1 MTLQGITE
9 DEIANYLVHTPAFF
23 ERNANLLSSI
33 QLTSPHGQRAVS
45 LQERQMEMLRDKIR
59 GLEKRIMEMIR
70 HSQDNEAISE
80 RLHRWVR
87 AVLLAHDNATLP
99 EVMLDSLRDLFLI
112 PQAGVRIWGTEA
124 HPLRAELNTLT
135 CAQLVSDD
143 ARSFAASLNQPYCGL
158 NAGFEASKW
167 LEDAS
172 TISSLALIPLHHA
185 GSCFGLL
192 VLGSPD
198 ATRYSADMGV
208 DFLCQVGDVA
218 SAGMARLL
226 D

>member
-23 ERNANLLSSI
+23 ERNAALLSSI

-70 HSQDNEAISE
+70 HSQDNEAIAE

-87 AVLLAHDNATLP
+87 AVLLAHDNTTLAD
-99 EVMLDSLRDLFLI
+99 VMLNSLRDLFLI
-112 PQAGVRIWGTEA
+112 PQAAVRIWGTEA
-124 HPLRAELNTLT
+124 HQLRTELGALACTQT
-135 CAQLVSDD
+135 VSDD

-167 LEDAS
+167 LDDSAS
-172 TISSLALIPLHHA
+172 ITSISLIPLQHEGA
-185 GSCFGLL
+185 CFGLL

-208 DFLCQVGDVA
+208 DFLIQVGDVA
-218 SAGMARLL
+218 SAALARLL

>member
-1 MTLQGITE
+1 
-9 DEIANYLVHTPAFF
+9 
-23 ERNANLLSSI
+23 
-33 QLTSPHGQRAVS
+33 
-45 LQERQMEMLRDKIR
+45 MEMLRDKIR

-70 HSQDNEAISE
+70 HSQDNEAIAE

-87 AVLLAHDNATLP
+87 TVLLAHDNATLAD
-99 EVMLDSLRDLFLI
+99 VMLDSLRDLFLI
-112 PQAGVRIWGTEA
+112 PQAGVRVWRTEA
-124 HPLRAELNTLT
+124 HPLRNELSTLACT
-135 CAQLVSDD
+135 QAVSDD

-167 LEDAS
+167 LDDSAS
-172 TISSLALIPLHHA
+172 ITSLALIPLHHEGA
-185 GSCFGLL
+185 CFGLL

-208 DFLCQVGDVA
+208 DFLVQVGDVA
-218 SAGMARLL
+218 SAALARLL

>member
-70 HSQDNEAISE
+70 HSQDNEAIAD
-80 RLHRWVR
+80 RLQRWVR
-87 AVLLAHDNATLP
+87 TVLLAHDNATLP
-99 EVMLDSLRDLFLI
+99 DVMLGSLRALFLI
-112 PQAGVRIWGTEA
+112 PQAGVRLWGTEA
-124 HPLRAELNTLT
+124 HPLRADLSTLA
-135 CAQLVSDD
+135 CAQAISDD

-158 NAGFEASKW
+158 NAGFEAGKW
-167 LEDAS
+167 LDDSAS
-172 TISSLALIPLHHA
+172 ITSVALIPLHHEGA
-185 GSCFGLL
+185 CFGML

-208 DFLCQVGDVA
+208 DFLTQVGDVA
-218 SAGMARLL
+218 SAALARLL
-226 D
+226 T

>member
-23 ERNANLLSSI
+23 ERNAGLLSSI

-143 ARSFAASLNQPYCGL
+143 ARSFAASLNQP
-158 NAGFEASKW
+158 
-167 LEDAS
+167 
-172 TISSLALIPLHHA
+172 
-185 GSCFGLL
+185 
-192 VLGSPD
+192 
-198 ATRYSADMGV
+198 
-208 DFLCQVGDVA
+208 
-218 SAGMARLL
+218 
-226 D
+226 